1 MDWTGVSNNALKQPE
16 TIISKYSTSI
26 SAAKRSSV
34 TMFAL
39 LKVTM
44 RTYLEENHDEV
55 LFFF

>member
-34 TMFAL
+34 TM
-39 LKVTM
+39 

-55 LFFF
+55 LFFFNVR